1 MFARKK
7 RVVRKAAYESQSCIV
22 VKHLVF
28 AAMSNWPGCSGFA
41 EISPPGSGDGEV
53 GGFPGG
59 DDLSGKHAR
68 VDIAQPGASLSPRS
82 PSAFRPVTRMEPSL
96 FQVIE
101 RMNKDR
107 LGYAYAP
114 RDVRASVMVTKLQLY
129 WGSKLKKKKEGWW
142 FPRNCTCFMQNIP
155 DSYRFFW
162 IDIYFIIN

>member
-1 MFARKK
+1 MRSKNRFFFCETRAGFEKRKGKKEKPRKIFAKK
-7 RVVRKAAYESQSCIV
+7 RVVRVRGCVRESILYYRQTPRVCRDV
-22 VKHLVF
+22 ELAGVF
-28 AAMSNWPGCSGFA
+28 WFRRDF
-41 EISPPGSGDGEV
+41 PPGSGDGEV

-68 VDIAQPGASLSPRS
+68 VDIAQPGASPSPRS
-82 PSAFRPVTRMEPSL
+82 PSAFRPATRMEPSL

-129 WGSKLKKKKEGWW
+129 
-142 FPRNCTCFMQNIP
+142 
-155 DSYRFFW
+155 
-162 IDIYFIIN
+162 